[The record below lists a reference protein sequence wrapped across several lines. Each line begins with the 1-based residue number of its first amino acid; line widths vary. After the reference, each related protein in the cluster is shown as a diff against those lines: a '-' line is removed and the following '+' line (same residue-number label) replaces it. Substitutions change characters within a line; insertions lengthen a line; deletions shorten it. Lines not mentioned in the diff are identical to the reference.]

1 MLAVSGEK
9 LFRYVVDIIDLN
21 YTVFCYLSGLT
32 MVKNLKF
39 DEFHTKSK
47 FVQLRHTTQKAI
59 INIALVRKK
68 EVFLYLKFQDCT
80 LGIFVKKMPQ

>member
-1 MLAVSGEK
+1 MPAVSGETI
-9 LFRYVVDIIDLN
+9 FRNVVDIIDLN
-21 YTVFCYLSGLT
+21 YTFCCYLSGLT

-39 DEFHTKSK
+39 DEFHAKSK

-68 EVFLYLKFQDCT
+68 KYFCT
-80 LGIFVKKMPQ
+80 